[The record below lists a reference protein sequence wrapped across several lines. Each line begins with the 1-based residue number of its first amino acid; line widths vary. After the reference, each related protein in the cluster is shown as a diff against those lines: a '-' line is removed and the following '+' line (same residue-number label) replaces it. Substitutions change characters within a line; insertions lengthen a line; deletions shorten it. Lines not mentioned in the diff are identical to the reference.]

1 MKYIQVEKLNY
12 TYPLEGKKSLNNIN
26 LGLGKG
32 EVLLVVGK
40 SGSGKSTLAKSITG
54 AVPHFY
60 GGTISGEIIID
71 GVPLD
76 EMSHSERAKTVTMV
90 FQDPEK
96 QLMMNKVHREIA
108 FGLENIG
115 VSESTIKRRVWEV
128 MEFIGITDLAERDIT
143 TLSGGQKQKVAIASA
158 VAYLP
163 KCIIFDEPSSQLDV
177 SAAESIVNLIRKI
190 NEELGIT
197 IIIIEQRV
205 NKWFDIADK
214 IAYMND
220 GEVNFYNSKYD
231 FYKESKEEVINFLP
245 DYLKLSKN
253 LSLDSMPNDFKETR
267 CRIDDKYSKVGLN
280 CLGSKID
287 KDHIKEQACEY
298 GNNAI
303 EIKKL
308 NCYFNS
314 THAVKDLS
322 LNIENEDFIGIMGA
336 NGAGKSTLLN
346 SLIGLKEYKGSI
358 KVFGNEVKKLSV
370 NKMASIVGYVSQNPN
385 DYISKSTVYEE
396 LKFTMDNYN
405 SFDKE
410 ELEKVLKDLDI
421 YELKDKN
428 PRDLSGGQKQRVAI
442 GSILVMK
449 PKILL
454 IDEPTRGLD
463 LEVKNKLGRVLKN
476 LNGNGT
482 TIIMVTHDVD
492 FACDVCK
499 SFALM
504 FNGEIVSKG
513 SRDEVLSHGI
523 YYTTSINKLFKNIN
537 EKIFTLDEGKKY
549 LLKEGRADEKN

>member
-1 MKYIQVEKLNY
+1 MKYIEIKNLNY
-12 TYPLEGKKSLNNIN
+12 TYPLEEKKTLNNIN
-26 LGLGKG
+26 LELSKG
-32 EVLLVVGK
+32 EVLLVIGK

-60 GGTISGEIIID
+60 GGTISGCITID
-71 GVPLD
+71 GVPLE

-143 TLSGGQKQKVAIASA
+143 SLSGGQMQKVAIASA

-177 SAAESIVNLIRKI
+177 SAAEGIVNLVRKI
-190 NEELGIT
+190 NQELGIT

-220 GEVNFYNSKYD
+220 GEVDFYNSKYD
-231 FYKESKEEVINFLP
+231 FYKGSNEEIVNFLP
-245 DYLKLSKN
+245 DYLKLTKK
-253 LSLDSMPNDFKETR
+253 LSWDDMPNDFKEAR
-267 CRIDDKYSKVGLN
+267 CKLSNTYSKVVLDS
-280 CLGSKID
+280 LDSKID
-287 KDHIKEQACEY
+287 KNHIGEKISE
-298 GNNAI
+298 GRNNAI
-303 EIKKL
+303 EIRKL
-308 NCYFNS
+308 NCYFDS
-314 THAVKDLS
+314 IQAIKDLS
-322 LNIENEDFIGIMGA
+322 LNIEKEDFIGIMGA

-358 KVFGNEVKKLSV
+358 KVFGNEVKKMNI
-370 NKMASIVGYVSQNPN
+370 NKIASSIGYVSQNPN

-405 SFDKE
+405 AFNKE
-410 ELEKVLKDLDI
+410 ELEKVLRDLDI

-463 LEVKNKLGRVLKN
+463 LEIKNKLGRVLKN
-476 LNGNGT
+476 LNRNGT

-492 FACDVCK
+492 FACDFCK

-523 YYTTSINKLFKNIN
+523 YYTTSINKLFKNVN
-537 EKIFTLDEGKKY
+537 EKIFTLNEGKKY
-549 LLKEGRADEKN
+549 LLKEGQVYEKI

>member
-1 MKYIQVEKLNY
+1 MEYIEIENLSY
-12 TYPLEGKKSLNNIN
+12 SYPLEGKKSLNNIN
-26 LGLGKG
+26 LGLGRG

-60 GGTISGEIIID
+60 GGTISGGIIID
-71 GVPLD
+71 GVPL
-76 EMSHSERAKTVTMV
+76 EGMNHSERAKTVTMV

-214 IAYMND
+214 IAFMNE
-220 GEVNFYNSKYD
+220 GKVNFYNSRYD

-253 LSLDSMPNDFKETR
+253 LSWGNMPNNFKETR
-267 CRIDDKYSKVGLN
+267 CRIDDKYSDISID
-280 CLGSKID
+280 CLDFKID
-287 KDHIKEQACEY
+287 KNHVKKQVCEY
-298 GNNAI
+298 GSNAI
-303 EIKKL
+303 KTEKL

-314 THAVKDLS
+314 IHAIKDLS
-322 LNIENEDFIGIMGA
+322 LNIENGDFIGIMGA

-358 KVFGNEVKKLSV
+358 KVFGNEVKKLTV
-370 NKMASIVGYVSQNPN
+370 NKMASIIGYVSQNPN

-476 LNGNGT
+476 LNNNGT
-482 TIIMVTHDVD
+482 TIVMVTHDVD
-492 FACDVCK
+492 FACDFCK

-513 SRDEVLSHGI
+513 SRYEVLSHGI
-523 YYTTSINKLFKNIN
+523 YYTTSINKLFKNVN

-549 LLKEGRADEKN
+549 LLKEGQANEKN